1 MNSFHIGMGLIEI
14 ESEGFS
20 IAIKKR
26 ATTTSSTD
34 NVLFVN
40 HSNNEQ
46 YSFEEN
52 ALEMVNVRCD
62 EYTVTIHSNLDNYTQ
77 ELFNYLM
84 SRIVYGLDRF
94 DDENLCM
101 VIGERNISKVINIV
115 SNDMISFIGVIAEKR
130 ITNLKTSMNL
140 NDEQYNQMQR
150 HFEELNRVSE
160 ESA

>member
-20 IAIKKR
+20 AVIKKR
-26 ATTTSSTD
+26 ATTSGTD

-40 HSNNEQ
+40 HSNDEQ
-46 YSFEEN
+46 YSFEESS
-52 ALEMVNVRCD
+52 LKMVNVKCD
-62 EYTVTIHSNLDNYTQ
+62 EYEITLESDGDIYTK
-77 ELFNYLM
+77 ELFSYLG
-84 SRIVYGLDRF
+84 SKIIYGTDSL

-101 VIGERNISKVINIV
+101 VIGERNIAKVINII
-115 SNDMISFIGVIAEKR
+115 SNDMIDFSSTISDRRIA
-130 ITNLKTSMNL
+130 NLKASMNL

-150 HFEELNRVSE
+150 HFEEIIRVSQ